1 VTLTHKTDCKH
12 SVVPD
17 TAEPNV
23 PVNNLVVS
31 RSGPGLEAAKSI
43 ILTVTIAE

>member
-23 PVNNLVVS
+23 TVNNLVVS
-31 RSGPGLEAAKSI
+31 HSVPGLKAAKSI
-43 ILTVTIAE
+43 IVTVTIAE